1 MKSERQEI
9 VIQPKI
15 TKEGF
20 IEEVLRL
27 KGRFPIEQKAHRL
40 EKAHYIFGQ

>member
-1 MKSERQEI
+1 MKSGRKEI

-27 KGRFPIEQKAHRL
+27 KGQFPIDRKAHRL